1 MFTHFDKNYIA
12 GLCEKANLFHR
23 ALENYSDIE
32 QGFCS
37 NMNKEEQVEI
47 RTAIIQGNLEELS
60 RLVKPYNINAPMQL
74 CGLWLHNNYGTY
86 GIFSRV
92 CQVHGNQYNWDFRYP
107 SEKKN

>member
-1 MFTHFDKNYIA
+1 
-12 GLCEKANLFHR
+12 
-23 ALENYSDIE
+23 
-32 QGFCS
+32 
-37 NMNKEEQVEI
+37 MNKEEQVEI